1 MKKIFLNLIVIVVTI
16 FAIASTSCKKDNSKS
31 ASAKLVGKWFVKS
44 VISHQTYQGVTTH
57 DTAFNSYDSY
67 QFNANGT
74 ALIKQSDTEE
84 NTVWKVSNNKLV
96 LGVTNENGIPQVLD
110 INTLTNTSLELHR
123 SESSPDLTVDQTITL
138 SKEDS

>member
-1 MKKIFLNLIVIVVTI
+1 MKKILINLTAIVVLV
-16 FAIASTSCKKDNSKS
+16 FAIASTGCKKDNSGS
-31 ASAKLVGKWFVKS
+31 ASVKIVGKWLVKKS
-44 VISHQTYQGVTTH
+44 ITHQTYQGITRH
-57 DTAFNSYDSY
+57 DTTFNSNDSY
-67 QFNANGT
+67 QFNVNGT
-74 ALIKQSDTEE
+74 AFIKESDTEE

-96 LGVTNENGIPQVLD
+96 LGVTNENGIAQVLD